1 MQAKVGKVMH
11 EFKGGDL
18 HSGSKKGPVVK
29 TRAQAVAIAMSE
41 AKRGTKRS
49 QATMLRLATT
59 FVPNVAVAEEV
70 VQDTWVAVLRGIDGF
85 AGRSEF
91 KSWLL
96 AILVNRAKSTGV
108 REARSVAIDDA
119 GPAVDRARFDGAG
132 AWASP
137 PRHWIEESEDRLL
150 ATGLRDRLE
159 LALRRLPSRQRAI
172 VMLRDIDGLSSEEV
186 CGVLDITAGN
196 QRVLLHR
203 ARSHLREAVEEF
215 VQA

>member
-1 MQAKVGKVMH
+1 MSFRRADPAAAAESALV
-11 EFKGGDL
+11 ERLRAGDE
-18 HSGSKKGPVVK
+18 
-29 TRAQAVAIAMSE
+29 AAFVALARRHQG
-41 AKRGTKRS
+41 A
-49 QATMLRLATT
+49 MLRLAAA
-59 FVPNVAVAEEV
+59 FVPSVAVAEEV

-85 AGRSEF
+85 DGRASF
-91 KSWLL
+91 KTWLL

-108 REARSVAIDDA
+108 SEARSTAIGDA
-119 GPAVDRARFDGAG
+119 GPAVDRSRFDGAG

-150 ATGLRDRLE
+150 ATGLRERLE
-159 LALRRLPSRQRAI
+159 LALKRLPSRQRAI
-172 VMLRDIDGLSSEEV
+172 VILRDVDGLSSEEV

-215 VQA
+215 VEA